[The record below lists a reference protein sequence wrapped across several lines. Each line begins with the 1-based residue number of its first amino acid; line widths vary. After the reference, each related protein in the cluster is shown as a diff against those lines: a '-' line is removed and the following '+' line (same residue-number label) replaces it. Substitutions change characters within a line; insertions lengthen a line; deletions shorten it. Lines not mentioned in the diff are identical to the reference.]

1 MMLYNNILL
10 IIIIITIILVLLSF
24 YPLIYLKY
32 HRDLYD
38 NVNMLNTMC
47 YDNSISME
55 DNINIPIK
63 KTFIWNICKVL
74 FYFDRLK
81 NNFNKVDTLPNDDFK
96 LIDRY
101 KSPNTIM
108 FIYDF
113 YLYCGLPLFIFIF
126 FGLIIHLY
134 YFYQNQN
141 IDVIYIT
148 FYFSIY
154 FTFVIAFLSLILKKI
169 TEIYCDC
176 NVYSYI
182 MLIKELEIIVKENH
196 SENKG
201 LIDILKKTSNS
212 DIKNIEEIFINENV
226 IDKLIEYK
234 YKNENNIKNTQNFI
248 FTLQNLDKMKT
259 YIDIESTLKICSKID
274 KTTILMNVYILLL
287 FPLLYILS
295 SILKELYIYFIFV
308 IIIMLLV
315 IITIY
320 NLTNIFQ

>member
-1 MMLYNNILL
+1 MLYNNILL

>member
-1 MMLYNNILL
+1 MLYNNILL

-38 NVNMLNTMC
+38 NVNMLNTLC

-81 NNFNKVDTLPNDDFK
+81 NNFNKVDTLPNNDFK

-126 FGLIIHLY
+126 FGFIIQLY
-134 YFYQNQN
+134 YVYQNQN
-141 IDVIYIT
+141 IDNIFIT
-148 FYFSIY
+148 FYFFIY
-154 FTFVIAFLSLILKKI
+154 FTFIIVFLSLILKKI

-182 MLIKELEIIVKENH
+182 MLIKELEIIVNENH
-196 SENKG
+196 PENNK
-201 LIDILKKTSNS
+201 LIDILKKTSNN
-212 DIKNIEEIFINENV
+212 DIKNIEDIFMNENV

-234 YKNENNIKNTQNFI
+234 NKNNNIKNTQNFI

-259 YIDIESTLKICSKID
+259 YIDIETTLKICSKID

-295 SILKELYIYFIFV
+295 SILKESYIYLIF
-308 IIIMLLV
+308 IIIILLLV

-320 NLTNIFQ
+320 NLSNIFR

>member
-38 NVNMLNTMC
+38 NVNMLNTLC

-81 NNFNKVDTLPNDDFK
+81 NNFNKVDTLPNNDFK

-126 FGLIIHLY
+126 FGFIIQLY
-134 YFYQNQN
+134 YVYQNQN
-141 IDVIYIT
+141 IDNIFIT
-148 FYFSIY
+148 FYFFIY
-154 FTFVIAFLSLILKKI
+154 FTFIIVFLSLILKKI

-182 MLIKELEIIVKENH
+182 MLIKELEIIVNENH
-196 SENKG
+196 PENNK
-201 LIDILKKTSNS
+201 LIDILKKTSNN
-212 DIKNIEEIFINENV
+212 DIKNIEDIFMNENV

-234 YKNENNIKNTQNFI
+234 NKNNNIKNTQNFI

-259 YIDIESTLKICSKID
+259 YIDIETTLKICSKID

-295 SILKELYIYFIFV
+295 SILKESYIYLIF
-308 IIIMLLV
+308 IIIILLLV

-320 NLTNIFQ
+320 NLSNIFR

>member
-1 MMLYNNILL
+1 
-10 IIIIITIILVLLSF
+10 
-24 YPLIYLKY
+24 
-32 HRDLYD
+32 
-38 NVNMLNTMC
+38 
-47 YDNSISME
+47 
-55 DNINIPIK
+55 
-63 KTFIWNICKVL
+63 
-74 FYFDRLK
+74 
-81 NNFNKVDTLPNDDFK
+81 
-96 LIDRY
+96 
-101 KSPNTIM
+101 
-108 FIYDF
+108 
-113 YLYCGLPLFIFIF
+113 
-126 FGLIIHLY
+126 
-134 YFYQNQN
+134 
-141 IDVIYIT
+141 
-148 FYFSIY
+148 
-154 FTFVIAFLSLILKKI
+154 
-169 TEIYCDC
+169 
-176 NVYSYI
+176 

>member
-1 MMLYNNILL
+1 MLYNNILL
-10 IIIIITIILVLLSF
+10 IIVIITIILVLLSF

-63 KTFIWNICKVL
+63 KTFIWNICKIL
-74 FYFDRLK
+74 FYFDRLN
-81 NNFNKVDTLPNDDFK
+81 NNFNNDDTLPNNDFK

-108 FIYDF
+108 YIYDF

-126 FGLIIHLY
+126 FGFTIHLY
-134 YFYQNQN
+134 YFYQNKN
-141 IDVIYIT
+141 IDNIYIT
-148 FYFSIY
+148 FYFFIY
-154 FTFVIAFLSLILKKI
+154 FTFIIVFLSLILKKI

-182 MLIKELEIIVKENH
+182 MLIKELEIIVEQNYP
-196 SENKG
+196 ENKD
-201 LIDILKKTSNS
+201 LIDILKETSNN
-212 DIKNIEEIFINENV
+212 DIKNIEDIFMNENV
-226 IDKLIEYK
+226 IDKLII
-234 YKNENNIKNTQNFI
+234 YKNKNSNIKNTQNFI

-274 KTTILMNVYILLL
+274 ETTILMNVYILLL

-295 SILKELYIYFIFV
+295 SILKESYIYLIF
-308 IIIMLLV
+308 IIIILLLV

-320 NLTNIFQ
+320 NLSNIFR

>member
-154 FTFVIAFLSLILKKI
+154 FTFVMHF
-169 TEIYCDC
+169 Y
-176 NVYSYI
+176 
-182 MLIKELEIIVKENH
+182 H
-196 SENKG
+196 
-201 LIDILKKTSNS
+201 
-212 DIKNIEEIFINENV
+212 
-226 IDKLIEYK
+226 
-234 YKNENNIKNTQNFI
+234 
-248 FTLQNLDKMKT
+248 
-259 YIDIESTLKICSKID
+259 
-274 KTTILMNVYILLL
+274 
-287 FPLLYILS
+287 
-295 SILKELYIYFIFV
+295 
-308 IIIMLLV
+308 
-315 IITIY
+315 
-320 NLTNIFQ
+320 

>member
-1 MMLYNNILL
+1 MIYNNILL
-10 IIIIITIILVLLSF
+10 IIVIITILLVLLSF

-55 DNINIPIK
+55 DNVNIPIK

-126 FGLIIHLY
+126 FGFTIRLY
-134 YFYQNQN
+134 YVYCNQN
-141 IDVIYIT
+141 IDNIFIT
-148 FYFSIY
+148 LYFFIY
-154 FTFVIAFLSLILKKI
+154 FIFIIVFLSLILKKI

-182 MLIKELEIIVKENH
+182 MLIKELEIIVNENYP
-196 SENKG
+196 ENKG

-212 DIKNIEEIFINENV
+212 DIKNIEDIFINENV
-226 IDKLIEYK
+226 IDDLID
-234 YKNENNIKNTQNFI
+234 YKNNNNNNNIKNTQNFI

-295 SILKELYIYFIFV
+295 SILKELYIYLIF
-308 IIIMLLV
+308 IIIIILLV

-320 NLTNIFQ
+320 NLSNIFQ

>member
-126 FGLIIHLY
+126 FGLIIQLY

-154 FTFVIAFLSLILKKI
+154 FTFVIVFLSLILKKI